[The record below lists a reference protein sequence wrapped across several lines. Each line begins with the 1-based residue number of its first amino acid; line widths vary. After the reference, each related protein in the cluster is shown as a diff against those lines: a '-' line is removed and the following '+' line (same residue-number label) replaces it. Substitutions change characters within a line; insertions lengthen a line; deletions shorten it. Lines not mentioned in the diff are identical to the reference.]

1 MHLVL
6 VPPVVAPRDPYTHHS
21 APTALVV
28 GAPPAV
34 VAKGHMTHTRGEKGH
49 EESHGHRELCMSRFE
64 GWSGLGRRQE
74 RGRSILACL
83 NTQIST

>member
-6 VPPVVAPRDPYTHHS
+6 VPPVVALRDPYAHHS

-34 VAKGHMTHTRGEKGH
+34 VAKGHTTHTQGEKGH
-49 EESHGHRELCMSRFE
+49 EEGAGSCACQDLRD
-64 GWSGLGRRQE
+64 GRDWGGDRK
-74 RGRSILACL
+74 GDGPS
-83 NTQIST
+83 